1 MALLRAFIT
10 AALILATTG
19 QGHAAPVKGSLGVS
33 AYIVGTGYC
42 ILNSSTDIAFGNL
55 NPLNPVPVTA
65 SGSVSVVCLGFGTG
79 FTVGVTQTT
88 PSPLT
93 LKSGAN
99 TIGYYLEAPTSATS
113 TTGGLIVNLTIPIKA
128 DIPALNYKYAPAGSY
143 TDSVTLAINP

>member
-1 MALLRAFIT
+1 MALLRAFII
-10 AALILATTG
+10 AALILASTG

-42 ILNSSTDIAFGNL
+42 ILNSTQDISFGAL
-55 NPLNPVPVTA
+55 NPLNAVAVQAT
-65 SGSVSVVCLGFGTG
+65 GNVSVVCLGFGTG
-79 FTVGVTQTT
+79 FTVGVSQVT

-99 TIGYYLEAPTSATS
+99 TIAYYLEAPTSATS
-113 TTGGLIVNLTIPIKA
+113 STGGIIVNLTIPIKA

-143 TDSVTLAINP
+143 TDTVTLQINP